1 MQGRVTQ
8 DILQQDFDGKRKPI
22 NAFNAL
28 PRERIQLMRMAW
40 DFIGSEFGNRH
51 AQYEKFYGGASFLV
65 KMNMY
70 RNYDFDRATAL
81 VDKAL
86 ALVD

>member
-1 MQGRVTQ
+1 MERYMRSGTT
-8 DILQQDFDGKRKPI
+8 G
-22 NAFNAL
+22 A
-28 PRERIQLMRMAW
+28 RERIQLMRMAW

-70 RNYDFDRATAL
+70 RSYDFDRATAL
-81 VDKAL
+81 VDQAL
-86 ALVD
+86 ALGN

>member
-1 MQGRVTQ
+1 M
-8 DILQQDFDGKRKPI
+8 
-22 NAFNAL
+22 AL
-28 PRERIQLMRMAW
+28 GHAGARERIQLMRMAW

-51 AQYEKFYGGASFLV
+51 PQYEKFYGGASFLV

-70 RNYDFDRATAL
+70 RNYDFNRATAL

-86 ALVD
+86 ALGN